1 MTISA
6 KGFQKWIGYADV
18 KSAPVHFYVQR
29 NSTFNAIGT
38 PIPFEIERMNVGNP
52 MNLTSGI
59 FRAPFK
65 GIYLFS
71 FAGLAHFPTSTS
83 TLELG
88 VRLYLNGGLVGAG
101 YVAETNAGYLLNALS
116 LQSMLNLE
124 KDDLV
129 WVQIDYLSS
138 GVNLFD
144 NVNHYTH
151 FMGFMLE
158 EEIIAS
164 L

>member
-1 MTISA
+1 
-6 KGFQKWIGYADV
+6 
-18 KSAPVHFYVQR
+18 
-29 NSTFNAIGT
+29 
-38 PIPFEIERMNVGNP
+38 
-52 MNLTSGI
+52 
-59 FRAPFK
+59 
-65 GIYLFS
+65 
-71 FAGLAHFPTSTS
+71 
-83 TLELG
+83 
-88 VRLYLNGGLVGAG
+88 
-101 YVAETNAGYLLNALS
+101 
-116 LQSMLNLE
+116 MLNLE

-164 L
+164 FWDIFLKCKKWWSTDREIIQSTRVEFLDKKLDENLTVYVYVIRNTQSNFVFIKF

>member
-1 MTISA
+1 
-6 KGFQKWIGYADV
+6 
-18 KSAPVHFYVQR
+18 
-29 NSTFNAIGT
+29 
-38 PIPFEIERMNVGNP
+38 MNVGNA

-59 FRAPFK
+59 FRAPLK
-65 GIYLFS
+65 GIYFFS
-71 FAGLAHFPTSTS
+71 FAGLARFPNSS
-83 TLELG
+83 SNLELG
-88 VRLYLNGGLVGAG
+88 VRLYLNGGPIGAG
-101 YVAETNAGYLLNALS
+101 YVSETNTDYLLNALS
-116 LQSMLNLE
+116 LQSMLNLD

-129 WVQIDYLSS
+129 WVKIDYLSS

-164 L
+164 F

>member
-1 MTISA
+1 
-6 KGFQKWIGYADV
+6 
-18 KSAPVHFYVQR
+18 
-29 NSTFNAIGT
+29 
-38 PIPFEIERMNVGNP
+38 MNVGNA

-59 FRAPFK
+59 FRAPLK
-65 GIYLFS
+65 GIYFFS
-71 FAGLAHFPTSTS
+71 FAGLARFPNSS
-83 TLELG
+83 SNLELG
-88 VRLYLNGGLVGAG
+88 VRLYLNGGPIGAG
-101 YVAETNAGYLLNALS
+101 YVSETNTDYLLNALS

-144 NVNHYTH
+144 NSNHYTH

-158 EEIIAS
+158 EELIAS

>member
-1 MTISA
+1 M
-6 KGFQKWIGYADV
+6 
-18 KSAPVHFYVQR
+18 
-29 NSTFNAIGT
+29 GT
-38 PIPFEIERMNVGNP
+38 PIPFEIERMNEGNA

-59 FRAPFK
+59 FTAPRP
-65 GIYLFS
+65 GIYFFS
-71 FAGLAHFPTSTS
+71 FVGLADFPRSSS

-101 YVAETNAGYLLNALS
+101 YVAETNADYLLNALT

-129 WVQIDYLSS
+129 WVQIAYLSS

-158 EEIIAS
+158 EELIAS